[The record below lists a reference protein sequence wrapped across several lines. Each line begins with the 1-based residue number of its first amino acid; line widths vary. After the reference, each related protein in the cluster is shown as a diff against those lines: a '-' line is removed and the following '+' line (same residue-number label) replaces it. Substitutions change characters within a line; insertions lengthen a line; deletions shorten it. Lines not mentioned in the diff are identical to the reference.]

1 MRPTHNR
8 LKRFRLP
15 HDPPFKGYM
24 SILKASRQA
33 ENSTY
38 KQRVGAVLVK
48 GNRILAQGYNQLRG
62 HRSLRSNH
70 WDNALHA
77 EMHCIINALRQ
88 VSIEDIAGSTMFVSR
103 IKRDGCTGLA
113 LPCKDCFA
121 VLTKF
126 RLKRIIFTSTSGI
139 SEIKL

>member
-1 MRPTHNR
+1 
-8 LKRFRLP
+8 
-15 HDPPFKGYM
+15 M

-48 GNRILAQGYNQLRG
+48 GNRLIASGYNQIRG

-77 EMHCIINALRQ
+77 EMHCLLNALKS

-103 IKRDGCTGLA
+103 IKRDGSTGLA
-113 LPCKDCFA
+113 LPCDNCFEI
-121 VLTKF
+121 LQKF
-126 RLKRIIFTSTSGI
+126 RIRRIIFTTETGI